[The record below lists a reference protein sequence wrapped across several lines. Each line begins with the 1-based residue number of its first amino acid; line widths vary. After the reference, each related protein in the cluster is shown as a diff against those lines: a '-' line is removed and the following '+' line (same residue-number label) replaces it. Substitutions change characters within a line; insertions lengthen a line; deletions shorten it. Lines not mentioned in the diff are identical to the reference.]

1 MNKLLSV
8 KAIAD
13 RYECSEKTARRYMRR
28 MDHMEK
34 PLRVTEEAV
43 MAWEMSRTL
52 EPDID
57 NSPLIAKVT
66 GPNLRKGTMYVTG
79 QNLRKGSMYIS
90 RVRPKGA
97 RA

>member
-1 MNKLLSV
+1 MMNRLLSV

-57 NSPLIAKVT
+57 NRHLLAKRVKV
-66 GPNLRKGTMYVTG
+66 PVRS
-79 QNLRKGSMYIS
+79 GSMYIS